1 MLLRVHL
8 VTPLCNIHVARV
20 VVFLPLLFHDFFK
33 ISLDYWV
40 SFGYYR
46 VRHT

>member
-20 VVFLPLLFHDFFK
+20 VVVFLPLLFHDFFLFHL
-33 ISLDYWV
+33 II
-40 SFGYYR
+40 G
-46 VRHT
+46 

>member
-1 MLLRVHL
+1 MLLHVHL

-40 SFGYYR
+40 SLGTI
-46 VRHT
+46 V